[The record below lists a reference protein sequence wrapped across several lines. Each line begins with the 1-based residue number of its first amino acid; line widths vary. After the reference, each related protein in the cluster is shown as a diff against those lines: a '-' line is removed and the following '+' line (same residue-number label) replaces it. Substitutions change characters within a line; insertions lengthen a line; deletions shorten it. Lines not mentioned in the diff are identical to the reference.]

1 MNGLLESSFRCLEKK
16 HFRTGDTWF
25 GRVVHVGHSA
35 NRFTSDAKRYIL
47 QNQCERKGGGN
58 NGYSL
63 KWGESPFSARRLGM
77 ALRIWCST
85 KHCKLRSWERL
96 LLLLLITLEFLVEG
110 AIDIHKDHNVRR
122 NDSRN
127 ATTQSLKSDAQTR
140 RC

>member
-1 MNGLLESSFRCLEKK
+1 MEENDQTETHDGAEDQDEQQ
-16 HFRTGDTWF
+16 
-25 GRVVHVGHSA
+25 
-35 NRFTSDAKRYIL
+35 RYA
-47 QNQCERKGGGN
+47 ERIAQIDGPSTTK
-58 NGYSL
+58 
-63 KWGESPFSARRLGM
+63 